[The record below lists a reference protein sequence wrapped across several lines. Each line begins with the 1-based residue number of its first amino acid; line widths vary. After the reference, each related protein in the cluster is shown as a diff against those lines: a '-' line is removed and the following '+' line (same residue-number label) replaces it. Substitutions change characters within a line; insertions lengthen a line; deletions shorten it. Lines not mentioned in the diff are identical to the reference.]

1 MACQWGKNRKN
12 FSLGRERRWHPRL
25 GIAFVGE
32 MQFYCLFGTENLM
45 IVCIDRF
52 LRTIKNKALLN
63 GESLHF
69 GDLLDITL
77 AHGALITSV
86 QNTNYSL
93 KIDSPKKTNCF
104 HLFGKSAGD

>member
-25 GIAFVGE
+25 GIAFVAILLLVWNRKPYDSLYRSFFTHNKE
-32 MQFYCLFGTENLM
+32 QSPIWLKAQF
-45 IVCIDRF
+45 
-52 LRTIKNKALLN
+52 N

-77 AHGALITSV
+77 AHGALIASV
-86 QNTNYSL
+86 QSTNYFL
-93 KIDSPKKTNCF
+93 KIDN
-104 HLFGKSAGD
+104 